1 MGIWRIQMNTN
12 SNYVN
17 ISPEELIRVVDV
29 CLDNIKRH
37 RDRNVTYQQRVW
49 SWKKMRY
56 VMEDYLVYK
65 SWAAHD
71 CGIITRLKELRRIA
85 VSVMLDNGVK
95 DRDIKL
101 SFITHDNLYKCYNKD
116 ETFEPHVFGLGY

>member
-1 MGIWRIQMNTN
+1 MNTN

-29 CLDNIKRH
+29 CLGNIKKH
-37 RDRNVTYQQRVW
+37 RDNRIAYQKKVW

-56 VMEDYLVYK
+56 VWIDYLVYK
-65 SWAAHD
+65 SWAAYG
-71 CGIITRLKELRRIA
+71 CGIETRLKELRRIA

-101 SFITHDNLYKCYNKD
+101 SFTTHDNLYKCYNKD
-116 ETFEPHVFGLGY
+116 ETFQPHVFGLGY

>member
-1 MGIWRIQMNTN
+1 MNTN

-29 CLDNIKRH
+29 CLYIIKKH
-37 RDRNVTYQQRVW
+37 RDSRNTYQKKHW

-56 VMEDYLVYK
+56 VWTDYLVYE
-65 SWAAHD
+65 SWASYG
-71 CGIITRLKELRRIA
+71 CGIETRLKQLRRIA
-85 VSVMLDNGVK
+85 QNVINDDKVI

-101 SFITHDNLYKCYNKD
+101 SFTTHDNLYKCYNRD
-116 ETFEPHVFGLGY
+116 ETFEPYVFGLGY

>member
-1 MGIWRIQMNTN
+1 MNTN

-17 ISPEELIRVVDV
+17 ISPEKLIRVVDV
-29 CLDNIKRH
+29 CLYNIKRY
-37 RDRNVTYQQRVW
+37 RDRDVTYQQRVW
-49 SWKKMRY
+49 RWKKMRY

-65 SWAAHD
+65 SWAAYG
-71 CGIITRLKELRRIA
+71 CGIETRLKQLRRIA
-85 VSVMLDNGVK
+85 QNVINDDKVL

-116 ETFEPHVFGLGY
+116 GTFEPYVFGLGY